1 LEVDIMSIELV
12 NRELCNGCGICVTT
26 CPLDVIRLDTAV
38 TDQEEYPNCRRACP
52 AGVDIRSYFY
62 LLKNGMVKE
71 AIDILREALPFP
83 AVTGRVCPHPCESEC
98 SRKEVDEAVN
108 INALER
114 FVADYWLKE
123 KAKPALKIYAAKV
136 AIIGS
141 GPAGLACAY
150 FLSRMGYPVTIFEA
164 MPVVGGMLR
173 LSMPEYRLPK
183 DVLDAQIDYIR
194 DMGVEFKTGITI
206 GKDIALEAI
215 RKDYSAIFYATGNQ
229 LSRKVEISGTELDG
243 VLWGLDFLV
252 GVNHKRRIKVK
263 DSVVV
268 IGGGN
273 VAMDVALTA
282 LRSGAKKVELAC
294 LESAEKMP
302 AFKEEINQ
310 AVDEGVSI
318 HAGWGPRKIIGD
330 SGKVTGIELIRCES
344 IFDKEGRF
352 SPCYDDKVAKTIKAD
367 MIILAI
373 GQAADLS
380 LIPKDL
386 KITKG
391 GTVQVDPITLETTLP
406 GIFAGG
412 DIVSGPASVVEAI
425 AAGKRASVS
434 IDRYL
439 KKEDLKAG
447 RYLRPK
453 RVKKPPK
460 EGIEKIARNLTS
472 LLPTS
477 QRAGNFKEVKM
488 GFNED
493 TANMEVQR
501 CMTCG
506 SRAIINYVEDCM
518 LCLYCERDCPQK
530 AIFVSP
536 EKKVMPLV
544 PWA

>member
-1 LEVDIMSIELV
+1 
-12 NRELCNGCGICVTT
+12 
-26 CPLDVIRLDTAV
+26 
-38 TDQEEYPNCRRACP
+38 
-52 AGVDIRSYFY
+52 
-62 LLKNGMVKE
+62 MVKE
-71 AIDILREALPFP
+71 AIDILREALPLP

-123 KAKPALKIYAAKV
+123 KAEPALKIYAAKV
-136 AIIGS
+136 AVIGS

-164 MPVVGGMLR
+164 KPVLGGMLR

-183 DVLDAQIDYIR
+183 DVLDAQINYIK
-194 DMGVEFKTGITI
+194 DMGVEFKAGTAV
-206 GKDIALEAI
+206 GKDVTLEGI

-243 VLWGLDFLV
+243 VLWGLDFLM
-252 GVNHKRRIKVK
+252 GVNLKRGTKVK
-263 DSVVV
+263 DRVVV

-273 VAMDVALTA
+273 VALDVALTA

-310 AVDEGVSI
+310 AVDEGVNI
-318 HAGWGPRKIIGD
+318 HASWGPRKILGD
-330 SGKVTGIELIRCES
+330 SGKVTGIELVRCEGV
-344 IFDKEGRF
+344 FDKEGRF
-352 SPCYDDKVAKTIKAD
+352 SPCYDEKVTKTIKAD
-367 MIILAI
+367 TIILAI

-380 LIPKDL
+380 LIPREL

-391 GTVQVDPITLETTLP
+391 GTIQVDPITLETTLP

-412 DIVSGPASVVEAI
+412 DIVSGPASVVEAL
-425 AAGKRASVS
+425 AAGKRASIS

-447 RYLRPK
+447 RYLLPK

-460 EGIEKIARNLTS
+460 EGIERMARNLTS
-472 LLPTS
+472 LLPVG

-493 TANMEVQR
+493 TANLEVQR

-506 SRAIINYVEDCM
+506 SRAIITYVEDCM

-530 AIFVSP
+530 AIYVSP
-536 EKKVMPLV
+536 EKNVMPLA
-544 PWA
+544 PWG